1 MAIASERICSE
12 RSVNGI
18 ERTRRSNLARLP
30 AISSSFWTLFVGI
43 LRCRKKVMHW
53 RSMKAIQPLL
63 YIQFQSAI
71 SFLNC
76 MFVVT
81 RLCFEERFK
90 VIYMYSCNHTYLDH
104 DNWGNQIP
112 RIITWFS
119 CDFTYAWTT
128 HFYCIT
134 LKPHSTVCLIYLQ
147 WCSLMLPIIHPHT
160 WMFAE
165 ACC

>member
-1 MAIASERICSE
+1 MAISSERICSE

-18 ERTRRSNLARLP
+18 ERARRSNLARLP

-53 RSMKAIQPLL
+53 RSMKAIQALL

-76 MFVVT
+76 MFVVA

-90 VIYMYSCNHTYLDH
+90 VIYMYSCNFIPTLIMIIEAIKFLESLHDFHVISLTLGLLIFIVSLWNHTQLFVSYIYSDAH
-104 DNWGNQIP
+104 
-112 RIITWFS
+112 S
-119 CDFTYAWTT
+119 C
-128 HFYCIT
+128 
-134 LKPHSTVCLIYLQ
+134 SQ
-147 WCSLMLPIIHPHT
+147 
-160 WMFAE
+160 
-165 ACC
+165 

>member
-1 MAIASERICSE
+1 MAISSERICSE

-18 ERTRRSNLARLP
+18 ERARRSNLARLP

-53 RSMKAIQPLL
+53 RSMKAIQALL

-76 MFVVT
+76 MFVVA

-90 VIYMYSCNHTYLDH
+90 VIYMYSCNF
-104 DNWGNQIP
+104 IP
-112 RIITWFS
+112 TLIMIIEAIKFLESLHVISFMDYSFWLYHSETILNCLS
-119 CDFTYAWTT
+119 
-128 HFYCIT
+128 HIT
-134 LKPHSTVCLIYLQ
+134 LYLQ